1 MHHHSIRPL
10 LRGDLDRVRFLV
22 QANAMFPPEMLD
34 DMTAPFFGGADDQ
47 RWLVLDDG
55 QVDAVCYFV
64 PEAIAD
70 RVWNLLLIAVDP
82 ARHGEGLGSAL
93 MAAVERELAA
103 QDIRL
108 LLVDT
113 SGTEA
118 FARTRRFYE
127 QLGYRREAVI
137 RDYWANGDDKVT
149 FVKSLS

>member
-1 MHHHSIRPL
+1 MVHHSIRPL

-22 QANAMFPPEMLD
+22 EANAMFPPEMLD

-47 RWLVLDDG
+47 RWLVHDDG

-64 PEAIAD
+64 PEAMAD

-93 MAAVERELAA
+93 MAAVEHELAA

-113 SGTEA
+113 SGTDA

-137 RDYWANGDDKVT
+137 RDYWADGNDKVT
-149 FVKSLS
+149 FAKALA

>member
-1 MHHHSIRPL
+1 MYHHSIHPL

-22 QANAMFPPEMLD
+22 EANAMFPLQMLD
-34 DMTAPFFGGADDQ
+34 DMTAPFFGGADDH

-82 ARHGEGLGSAL
+82 ARHGAGLGSAL

-127 QLGYRREAVI
+127 RLGYRREAVI
-137 RDYWANGDDKVT
+137 RDYWAKGDDKVT
-149 FVKSLS
+149 FAKSLA